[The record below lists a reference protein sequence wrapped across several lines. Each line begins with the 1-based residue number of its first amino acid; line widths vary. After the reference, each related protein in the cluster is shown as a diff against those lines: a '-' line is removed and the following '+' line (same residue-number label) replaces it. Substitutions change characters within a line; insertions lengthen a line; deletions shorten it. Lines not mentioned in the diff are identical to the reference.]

1 MPFFDKMLS
10 CKVFW
15 ISNAC
20 IAPPRSYTLSSDQM
34 RWSVCQVAFSGP
46 GDRYSEVRKEYML
59 ALESFKNAAGDSQVA
74 ELADF
79 DLLVDELYP
88 LYAMSQQ
95 ADTTG
100 ELRRSAAALRSI
112 ALQSRCPALGDAA
125 GLGARVQCAFGYAGP
140 KATAEEKQDLAKQA
154 CAALEA
160 SQPALDRMFSID
172 PGLR

>member
-1 MPFFDKMLS
+1 MLS